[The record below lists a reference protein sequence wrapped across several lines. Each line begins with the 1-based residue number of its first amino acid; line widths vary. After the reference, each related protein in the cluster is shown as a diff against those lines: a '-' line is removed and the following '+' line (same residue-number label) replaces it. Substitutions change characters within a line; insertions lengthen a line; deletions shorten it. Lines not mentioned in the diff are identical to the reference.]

1 MAEIEKIADNE
12 NSDSLIDSIYRK
24 FVRGVSRAIGSTEFY
39 GFFMDSI
46 SKAYNEFQFSN
57 RRMIKNVDMTWV
69 ETLEE
74 ALDAMQNIIMSP
86 RNVIKEEELIVN
98 VTHAKKAGAE
108 TVRHLAMHTALVEDF
123 NEEDGNVRPSK
134 LMQRYRED
142 TIGLYENRLVYTTME
157 VAYRFVKIRHDA
169 LLEEMTDEFGA
180 KLKVKS
186 EMNSATERVHM
197 DMYLHVKQ
205 TDSIL
210 ETDKKHG
217 DILGRISRI
226 YRVLSTYMNSEFAQ
240 QMSKLPRVSG
250 NINKTNVL
258 KKNPNYKAVLKLWEF
273 LKAYQDV
280 GYTIKVVEQSPEI
293 NEQFEENIYRNI
305 LFNYLILKGYLE
317 DEESRRIPAAKKEK
331 QKELKPKIIREIIEE
346 LTEDYDLPVVE
357 IRKVLIEELTKEQL
371 MYEEAQE
378 RLRFVEEQEARR
390 KEEEQDERAKMRAE
404 RERLR
409 KEREEEQ
416 QRKEDELKLQ
426 IEEDRRRSKIFMEEI
441 DVFKA
446 HLEDQRQIRK
456 EREDLWNLPREDFA
470 DAAAVLEEE
479 ELRLWA
485 MELLKPYAEELAV
498 FAKNLDKQRKLREET
513 ENLYRLEA
521 ERREIARKERLMKK
535 MMENK
540 G

>member
-1 MAEIEKIADNE
+1 MAEIEKEVYNE
-12 NSDSLIDSIYRK
+12 QSDSLIDTIYRK

-39 GFFMDSI
+39 EFFMDSI
-46 SKAYNEFQFSN
+46 SKSYNEIQFSN
-57 RRMIKNVDMTWV
+57 RRMIKNVDITWI
-69 ETLEE
+69 EALEE
-74 ALDAMQNIIMSP
+74 SLDAMQNIIMSP

-123 NEEDGNVRPSK
+123 NEENGNVRPSK

-157 VAYRFVKIRHDA
+157 IAHRFVQIRHDA
-169 LLEEMTDEFGA
+169 LLEGMTDEFGA

-186 EMNSATERVHM
+186 DMSSEREHVHM
-197 DMYLHVKQ
+197 DMYMYVKR

-210 ETDKKHG
+210 ENDEKHG
-217 DILGRISRI
+217 DVLGRISRI
-226 YRVLSTYMNSEFAQ
+226 YRIIRTYMNSDFAQ
-240 QMSKLPRVSG
+240 QMSRLPRVSG

-258 KKNPNYKAVLKLWEF
+258 KKNPDYKAVLKLWEF

-280 GYTIKVVEQSPEI
+280 GYTIKVVEQNPEVS
-293 NEQFEENIYRNI
+293 QRFKENIYRNI
-305 LFNYLILKGYLE
+305 LFNYLVLKGYLE
-317 DEESRRIPAAKKEK
+317 DEESRRIPIAKKEK

-357 IRKVLIEELTKEQL
+357 VRKVLIEELTKEQL

-378 RLRFVEEQEARR
+378 RLRLVEEQEARR
-390 KEEEQDERAKMRAE
+390 KEEEQEERAKYRAE

-416 QRKEDELKLQ
+416 KRKEEELKQ
-426 IEEDRRRSKIFMEEI
+426 QTEEDRKRGKKFMEEI
-441 DVFKA
+441 ELFKA
-446 HLEDQRQIRK
+446 HLEDQKQVRE
-456 EREDLWNLPREDFA
+456 ERESLWNRPREDFA
-470 DAAAVLEEE
+470 EAAAVLEEE

-485 MELLKPYAEELAV
+485 MELLKPYAEELAR
-498 FAKNLDKQRKLREET
+498 FANNLEKQRKLREET
-513 ENLYRLEA
+513 ESLYRQEA
-521 ERREIARKERLMKK
+521 EDRERSRKERLLKK
-535 MMENK
+535 ATENK
-540 G
+540 N

>member
-1 MAEIEKIADNE
+1 MAEIEKIANDE
-12 NSDSLIDSIYRK
+12 NSDSLIDTIYRK

-39 GFFMDSI
+39 EFFMDSI

-57 RRMIKNVDMTWV
+57 RRMIKNVDMSWV
-69 ETLEE
+69 EELEE

-98 VTHAKKAGAE
+98 VAHAKKAGAE

-157 VAYRFVKIRHDA
+157 VAHRFVKIRHDA

-186 EMNSATERVHM
+186 EMSSATERVHM

-210 ETDKKHG
+210 EADEKHG
-217 DILGRISRI
+217 DVLGRISRI
-226 YRVLSTYMNSEFAQ
+226 YRVISTYMNSEFAQ

-258 KKNPNYKAVLKLWEF
+258 KKNPDYKAVLKLWEF

-280 GYTIKVVEQSPEI
+280 GYTIKVVEQNPEI
-293 NEQFEENIYRNI
+293 DEQFEENIYRNI

-378 RLRFVEEQEARR
+378 RLRLVEEQEARR

-416 QRKEDELKLQ
+416 KRKEEELKLQ
-426 IEEDRRRSKIFMEEI
+426 TEEDRRRSKIFMEEM

-446 HLEDQRQIRK
+446 HLEDQKQIRK
-456 EREDLWNLPREDFA
+456 EREDLWKRPREDFA

-485 MELLKPYAEELAV
+485 MELLKPYAEELAM

-513 ENLYRLEA
+513 ESFYRQEA

-540 G
+540 E

>member
-1 MAEIEKIADNE
+1 MAEIEKNVDNE
-12 NSDSLIDSIYRK
+12 KKDSLIDTIYRK

-39 GFFMDSI
+39 EFFMDSI
-46 SKAYNEFQFSN
+46 SKSNNEFQFSN
-57 RRMIKNVDMTWV
+57 RRMIKNVDITWI
-69 ETLEE
+69 EELED

-98 VTHAKKAGAE
+98 VAHAKKAGAE
-108 TVRHLAMHTALVEDF
+108 TMRHLAMHTALVEDF
-123 NEEDGNVRPSK
+123 NEEDGNVRPGK

-186 EMNSATERVHM
+186 DMSSAREHVHM
-197 DMYLHVKQ
+197 DMYMHVKQ
-205 TDSIL
+205 TESIL
-210 ETDKKHG
+210 EADKKHG

-226 YRVLSTYMNSEFAQ
+226 YRVLSTYMNSDFAQ

-250 NINKTNVL
+250 TINKTNVL
-258 KKNPNYKAVLKLWEF
+258 KKNPDYKAVLKLWEF

-280 GYTIKVVEQSPEI
+280 GYTIKVVEQNPEI
-293 NEQFEENIYRNI
+293 NERFEENIYRNI

-317 DEESRRIPAAKKEK
+317 DEESRRIPTAKKEK

-378 RLRFVEEQEARR
+378 RLRLVEEQEAHR
-390 KEEEQDERAKMRAE
+390 KEEELDERAKMRAE

-409 KEREEEQ
+409 QEREEEQ
-416 QRKEDELKLQ
+416 KRKEEELKQ
-426 IEEDRRRSKIFMEEI
+426 QSEEDRRRSRIFMEEI

-446 HLEDQRQIRK
+446 HLEEQKKMRQEGEVI
-456 EREDLWNLPREDFA
+456 WNAPKDDYL
-470 DAAAVLEEE
+470 DAAAALEEE
-479 ELRLWA
+479 ELKLIA
-485 MELLKPYAEELAV
+485 MEILKPYAEELLL
-498 FAKNLDKQRKLREET
+498 FAKNLEKQRKLREET
-513 ENLYRLEA
+513 EERYRQEA
-521 ERREIARKERLMKK
+521 ENRENARKERLMKK
-535 MMENK
+535 EMENK

>member
-1 MAEIEKIADNE
+1 
-12 NSDSLIDSIYRK
+12 
-24 FVRGVSRAIGSTEFY
+24 
-39 GFFMDSI
+39 
-46 SKAYNEFQFSN
+46 
-57 RRMIKNVDMTWV
+57 
-69 ETLEE
+69 
-74 ALDAMQNIIMSP
+74 MSP

-98 VTHAKKAGAE
+98 VAHAKKAGAE

-123 NEEDGNVRPSK
+123 NEENGNVRPSK

-157 VAYRFVKIRHDA
+157 IAHRFVQIRHDA
-169 LLEEMTDEFGA
+169 LLEEMSDEFGA

-186 EMNSATERVHM
+186 DMSSAKEHVHM
-197 DMYLHVKQ
+197 DMYMHVKR

-210 ETDKKHG
+210 ETDEKHG

-226 YRVLSTYMNSEFAQ
+226 YRVISTYMNSDFAQ

-258 KKNPNYKAVLKLWEF
+258 KKNPDYKAVLKLWEF

-280 GYTIKVVEQSPEI
+280 GYTIKIVEQNPEI
-293 NEQFEENIYRNI
+293 NQRFEENIYRNI

-317 DEESRRIPAAKKEK
+317 DEESRRIPIAKKEK

-346 LTEDYDLPVVE
+346 LTENYDLPVVE
-357 IRKVLIEELTKEQL
+357 VRKVLIEELTKEQL

-378 RLRFVEEQEARR
+378 RLRLVEEQELRR
-390 KEEEQDERAKMRAE
+390 KEEEQEERAKLRAE
-404 RERLR
+404 KERLR

-416 QRKEDELKLQ
+416 QRKEEELKHQ
-426 IEEDRRRSKIFMEEI
+426 TEEDRRRSKIFVEEI
-441 DVFKA
+441 EIFKA
-446 HLEDQRQIRK
+446 HLEDQKQVRK
-456 EREDLWNLPREDFA
+456 ERESLWNRPREDFA
-470 DAAAVLEEE
+470 EAAASLEEE

-485 MELLKPYAEELAV
+485 MELLKPYAEELAY
-498 FAKNLDKQRKLREET
+498 FANNLEKQRKLREET
-513 ENLYRLEA
+513 ESFYRQEVENR
-521 ERREIARKERLMKK
+521 ERARKERLMKK
-535 MMENK
+535 AMENK